1 MTAVAIAPAAS
12 ARVHE
17 RSPMNRLPA
26 HVSALAL
33 VPALTIKHSPADAR
47 RLIGDVRP
55 VAAAILSHRIT
66 QSGAITFSLRSKSL
80 AAGEPEIELTNW
92 LEDELTMPGLVV
104 ADGQHNSVVP
114 LLQRLIHR
122 GQHYSLADL
131 IATPQS
137 RAEDISR
144 PLQSF
149 TPTPFETVSAHADIE
164 IVGANPRPDEAMAE
178 TSLAL
183 EIDSAVRQEAI
194 ATWRGW
200 LSQFAMSTGEK
211 ERCDHAAACLDAEL
225 RLQARPTADTF
236 GRPFP
241 TL

>member
-55 VAAAILSHRIT
+55 LAAAILSHRIT
-66 QSGAITFSLRSKSL
+66 QSGAITISLRSKSL

-92 LEDELTMPGLVV
+92 LEDELTLPGLVV
-104 ADGQHNSVVP
+104 AYELRTCVVP
-114 LLQRLIHR
+114 LLRRLIHP

-131 IATPQS
+131 TSTPHS
-137 RAEDISR
+137 RAEDLSR

-149 TPTPFETVSAHADIE
+149 TPTPVETVSAHADIE
-164 IVGANPRPDEAMAE
+164 IVGADPRLGETMAE
-178 TSLAL
+178 ASLAE
-183 EIDSAVRQEAI
+183 EIDNKVRLEAI
-194 ATWRGW
+194 ATWRRW
-200 LSQFAMSTGEK
+200 LNDFAISTGE
-211 ERCDHAAACLDAEL
+211 EVRFAHAAACLDAEL
-225 RLQARPTADTF
+225 RLQARQTADTF

-241 TL
+241 TF